1 MKDVPSGGKGK
12 KITKKQASRFRYKWL
27 KVIYGKMDDL
37 EVKLRKLDFLLT
49 MLEYKVSA
57 LENLIVVK
65 RESVTIYPPT
75 YVHDTAEIGEGTKIG
90 AFCDIG
96 KNVKIGKNCNIQC
109 HVTISNGCKI
119 GNNVF
124 IGPNTTLLN
133 DKYPISKNISPVI
146 VEDNAVI
153 GGGVIILP
161 NVKIGKGAVVGAG
174 SVVTK
179 DVPPDT
185 VVSGNPARKIYGR
198 KKYANKKSKKKN

>member
-1 MKDVPSGGKGK
+1 MTNAPSGGKGK
-12 KITKKQASRFRYKWL
+12 KVTKKQASRFRYKWL

-37 EVKLRKLDFLLT
+37 EAKLRKLDFLLT
-49 MLEYKVSA
+49 MLDYKLSA
-57 LENLIVVK
+57 LENLIMAK
-65 RESVTIYPPT
+65 RENVTIYSPT

-96 KNVKIGKNCNIQC
+96 RNVKIGKNCNIQC

-124 IGPNTTLLN
+124 IGPNTSLLN
-133 DKYPISKNISPVI
+133 DKYPISKRLSPVI
-146 VEDNAVI
+146 IEDNAVI

-174 SVVTK
+174 SVVTR
-179 DVPPDT
+179 DVPPNT
-185 VVSGNPARKIYGR
+185 VVCGNPARKICEWEE
-198 KKYANKKSKKKN
+198 YANKKSKKKN